1 MSAFLISI
9 LVSLV
14 SFGCFLY
21 GAVLIIILVS
31 LELPVVQVD
40 ACDKLIIDLQV
51 IILENSEVIISSLIH
66 NLYKLGLL

>member
-14 SFGCFLY
+14 SFGCSLY

-40 ACDKLIIDLQV
+40 ACDELIIDPQV